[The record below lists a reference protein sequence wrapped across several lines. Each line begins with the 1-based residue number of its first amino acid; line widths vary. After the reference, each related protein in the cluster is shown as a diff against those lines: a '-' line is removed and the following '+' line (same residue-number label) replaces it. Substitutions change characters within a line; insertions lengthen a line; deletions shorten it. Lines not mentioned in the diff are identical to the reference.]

1 MKDGVAFEHLLGL
14 LNLPSP
20 VDFTD
25 TVRALQVQL
34 LSGAI
39 VMCVLFCG
47 GGMTDTFALSAAAY
61 HTRPADHEP
70 FTRVGRVV
78 VW

>member
-1 MKDGVAFEHLLGL
+1 MKDGVVFEHLLAL

-39 VMCVLFCG
+39 VMRVLFCG
-47 GGMTDTFALSAAAY
+47 AA
-61 HTRPADHEP
+61 
-70 FTRVGRVV
+70 
-78 VW
+78 